1 MESIANAAEEVLIDA
16 LSFKLPGSGNYVQER
31 RSVSFQT
38 EGSNSY
44 SPNAGT
50 RVIRFKLSTEG
61 WLDPSTVRIFLNVV
75 NTDTGNAPDDEKVLR
90 PIGPVH
96 AFFRRLRVTMRGV
109 VIEDIMDYNRVHE
122 MFDILCP
129 PQTRMNTAAEG
140 FGHSNNNRYFD
151 NPNQLLGIARTMTVC
166 FKPLSGILMQ
176 SKFIPLRY
184 CPLEIELEL
193 ADMDDPIITNSFG
206 LAGGWGT
213 DLEASTSITWKLE
226 SCELKCDVCTLD
238 NALDNNYVA
247 HMLSGKSLQ
256 IVYNTFISNIQTVL
270 SQDTQINVSRSLS
283 RLRSVFLS
291 LERDFSNE
299 PNKTARTRWYNK
311 HWNNF
316 YSPMAEDT
324 NSDFTQHLEENE
336 IVSLQLQVGSFL
348 IPQYPIRSHAECF
361 YSLRKSLGI
370 QSSGLANVD
379 INGNEYRNNKFI
391 VGLDCEKL
399 LGLAF
404 TGTNTKNSLMTVRM
418 KTAQANKANR
428 FHIVLTAE
436 QVLEVSDVGV
446 SVYD

>member
-1 MESIANAAEEVLIDA
+1 M
-16 LSFKLPGSGNYVQER
+16 
-31 RSVSFQT
+31 
-38 EGSNSY
+38 
-44 SPNAGT
+44 
-50 RVIRFKLSTEG
+50 
-61 WLDPSTVRIFLNVV
+61 
-75 NTDTGNAPDDEKVLR
+75 
-90 PIGPVH
+90 
-96 AFFRRLRVTMRGV
+96 
-109 VIEDIMDYNRVHE
+109 
-122 MFDILCP
+122 
-129 PQTRMNTAAEG
+129 
-140 FGHSNNNRYFD
+140 
-151 NPNQLLGIARTMTVC
+151 MTVC

-193 ADMDDPIITNSFG
+193 ADMEDPIISNSNG
-206 LAGGWGT
+206 LEGTAMAT
-213 DLEASTSITWKLE
+213 DLANSTALTWKLE
-226 SCELKCDVCTLD
+226 SCELKCDICTLD

-247 HMLSGKSLQ
+247 HMLSGKTLQ

-291 LERDFSNE
+291 LERDFSE
-299 PNKTARTRWYNK
+299 EVNKTDRTRWYYK

-316 YSPMAEDT
+316 YSPMAVDT
-324 NSDFTQHLEENE
+324 NTILTRHTQHNE

-370 QSSGLANVD
+370 QSSGLANID
-379 INGNEYRNNKFI
+379 INGNQYRNDKFI

-418 KTAQANKANR
+418 KTAQDNRANR

-436 QVLEVSDVGV
+436 QVLEVSDVGI